1 MNIIRNERTG
11 GTMNRFES
19 PSRVCRGST
28 VVLLAIAAALLAP
41 LPTDLRAQD
50 NLAATTLTKVGDVA
64 PAFTTKSIDGREVS
78 LASFRGK
85 VVIVSFFATWCP
97 PCREELPRVQR
108 ELWQAM
114 KGQGLVVLAVD
125 RQESAAKVSSFV
137 KAKGFTFPVLLDTD
151 RKIFARYATDYIPR
165 AYLIGPDGR
174 IVYQTIGYDPA
185 DFDTLVWQAKTLV
198 GNVPH
203 AK

>member
-1 MNIIRNERTG
+1 MKTNRVESNG
-11 GTMNRFES
+11 GAMD
-19 PSRVCRGST
+19 PCGLLSRAWRGPA
-28 VVLLAIAAALLAP
+28 VILLAAMFAT
-41 LPTDLRAQD
+41 LPTALRAQD

-64 PAFTTKSIDGREVS
+64 PGFTTKSIDGREVS

-85 VVIVSFFATWCP
+85 VVILSFFATWCP

-125 RQESAAKVSSFV
+125 RQESATKVASFV
-137 KAKGFTFPVLLDTD
+137 KAKGFTFPVMLDTD

-185 DFDTLVWQAKTLV
+185 DFDTLVWQAKTLI
-198 GNVPH
+198 GDAPQAN
-203 AK
+203 

>member
-1 MNIIRNERTG
+1 MNHCDQKLRE
-11 GTMNRFES
+11 
-19 PSRVCRGST
+19 CRGSA
-28 VVLLAIAAALLAP
+28 VAMLLMLAALVAAS
-41 LPTDLRAQD
+41 PTTLRAQD

-64 PAFTTKSIDGREVS
+64 PAFTTKSIDRREVS

-85 VVIVSFFATWCP
+85 VVVVSFFATWCP

-137 KAKGFTFPVLLDTD
+137 KAKGFTFQVLLDTD

-185 DFDTLVWQAKTLV
+185 DFDTLVWQAKTMI
-198 GNVPH
+198 GGAPQSN
-203 AK
+203 